1 MARPDGRWFAYAANR
16 EGGWTI
22 TVRALPS
29 NAAGVMAVAYG
40 QDPVW
45 MDATTLTYVRA
56 GRSYKVSVSDA
67 TVTSPTPVAT
77 TPVILSARGATREG
91 HVLVRRSESSPVVT
105 LGWHAEIEA
114 ILAARRPLPTIR

>member
-1 MARPDGRWFAYAANR
+1 MDQLRWR
-16 EGGWTI
+16 ECPVSWTV
-22 TVRALPS
+22 TVRTLQS
-29 NAAGVMAVAYG
+29 NAAGATVVAHG
-40 QDPVW
+40 RDPVW
-45 MDATTLTYVRA
+45 MDATTLTYVSA

-91 HVLVRRSESSPVVT
+91 RVLVRRSESSPVVT
-105 LGWHAEIEA
+105 LGWHADLEA